1 MTPDDAPQT
10 LAPPARAAETLTDR
24 IEADARLDGL
34 AAGLGRAADAVVP
47 PGPRRDGLR
56 GGWVGHPLHPMLV
69 DLPIGFWTSAF
80 VVDLV
85 GGARGRPAADRL
97 VAAGIV
103 SAVPAVVAGL
113 AELTALRDDAARR
126 VAAVHAVGN
135 GVGTALYVMSWR
147 NRRRGRRLRGV
158 ALSWAGAAAM
168 SVSGHLGGHLA
179 FRLAA
184 GVDTS
189 DHPPAASPG

>member
-47 PGPRRDGLR
+47 SGPRRDGLR

-85 GGARGRPAADRL
+85 GGSRGRPVADRL

-113 AELTALRDDAARR
+113 AELTALEDERARR
-126 VAAVHAVGN
+126 VAAVHALGN
-135 GVGTALYVMSWR
+135 GVGTALYALSWT

-158 ALSWAGAAAM
+158 ALSWVGATVM
-168 SVSGHLGGHLA
+168 GVSGHLGGHLA
-179 FRLAA
+179 YRRAA
-184 GVDTS
+184 GVDT
-189 DHPPAASPG
+189 AT